1 MATQLKEIT
10 LTKIAL
16 CAQGANSE
24 AHIQLF
30 KNQEG
35 GPKVMNYEE
44 LRKSLT
50 EDQLKVLDGEIAKA
64 KSDAKAEGMEE
75 GKKEGKKE
83 GKAEAEAEAKL
94 NKSTGNMTEEELLKS
109 MDPGMAE
116 MYKSMKA
123 QKEAAEALAK
133 SALEEKIENDAIAK
147 TSVLKSLPGET
158 SEIKEL
164 YKSLMNT
171 DSKIANQVIDILS
184 KANSAIEES
193 ELLKSKG
200 SDAAGSTVG
209 SSESAWSEIEKA
221 ATDMAK
227 SEKISIAK
235 ATDKVIKENPALYK
249 KYIDAMRAE

>member
-50 EDQLKVLDGEIAKA
+50 EDQLKILDDEIAKA
-64 KSDAKAEGMEE
+64 KCDAKAEGMKEGKEE
-75 GKKEGKKE
+75 GKKEGKV
-83 GKAEAEAEAKL
+83 EAEAEL
-94 NKSTGNMTEEELLKS
+94 NKSTGKMTEEELLKS

-147 TSVLKSLPGET
+147 TSVLKSLPGEA

-200 SDAAGSTVG
+200 SDAEGSTIG